1 MKKRIALYH
10 LLVALLLVGA
20 AASCP
25 AQNATQPLTALEAK
39 LQLRES
45 RMVPVTGRSI
55 AVFDVATPRLEIG
68 HRLFRIP
75 EHPAFDSLLT
85 PAVTQRLLDEIN
97 RRCETI
103 ERDTLLTSDLIW
115 VYRPY
120 FDWLFAEDPHCRIE
134 PMIPA
139 GKMREI
145 RKLRV
150 PAFDLLRIHDTV
162 IVHHSLDAAFRPG
175 DRILAINGIP
185 VETLQQ
191 YTYPDRYDTPAN
203 LLRHY
208 HFSNVV
214 DSFAFDIERQGE
226 RLRLQTSGEIQ
237 RRVVLKLQQQRALTL
252 KVFSDA
258 AGACISIPSFYPNNS
273 WLIKELSRQIKKWKA
288 EGITHIILDLR
299 MNPGGYGDRFDE
311 LLSLFINRP
320 AIDYLRGAR
329 IRCSRATMPL
339 YDFLSGEQMGQN
351 VVLPEGEIVR
361 RVPLQP
367 ELFVDGMKY
376 YVLMSRNTGSIAATF
391 CNILQYNQA
400 ATLVGEPLLR
410 HAFRYGETVPGRILL
425 PTLLRE
431 VGISTIE
438 YDEYTRAVDGVLM
451 PDIAIPYVARDYLS
465 GQDAMLD
472 KLLEIIRK
480 QNNTRHSELRNLTEE
495 NRKSSKE

>member
-1 MKKRIALYH
+1 MKKKIALYH
-10 LLVALLLVGA
+10 LLAALLLVCT
-20 AASCP
+20 ASCP
-25 AQNATQPLTALEAK
+25 AQNEAQPPTALEAK

-45 RMVPVTGRSI
+45 RMVSVTGRSI
-55 AVFDVATPRLEIG
+55 AVFDVSTPRSEIG

-85 PAVTQRLLDEIN
+85 PTVTQHLLDEIN
-97 RRCETI
+97 RRCETLG
-103 ERDTLLTSDLIW
+103 RDTLMTSDLIW

-139 GKMREI
+139 SELRET

-150 PAFDLLRIHDTV
+150 P
-162 IVHHSLDAAFRPG
+162 
-175 DRILAINGIP
+175 P

-208 HFSNVV
+208 HFSNVA
-214 DSFAFDIERQGE
+214 DSFSFDIERQGE
-226 RLRLQTSGEIQ
+226 RLHLQTSGEIQ
-237 RRVVLKLQQQRALTL
+237 RHVALKLQQQRALTL
-252 KVFSDA
+252 QIFHDA
-258 AGACISIPSFYPNNS
+258 ASACISVPSFYPNNS
-273 WLIKELSRQIKKWKA
+273 WLIKELSRQIKKCKA
-288 EGITHIILDLR
+288 EGINHIILDLR

-311 LLSLFINRP
+311 LLSIFINRP
-320 AIDYLRGAR
+320 SIDYLRGAR
-329 IRCSRATMPL
+329 IRCSRATMQL
-339 YDFLSGEQMGQN
+339 YDFLSEEQMGQN
-351 VVLPEGEIVR
+351 VALPEREIVR
-361 RVPLQP
+361 TIPLQP
-367 ELFVDGMKY
+367 ELFVGGMKY

-438 YDEYTRAVDGVLM
+438 YDEYTRAVNGVLM
-451 PDIAIPYVARDYLS
+451 PDIAISYVAQDYLT
-465 GQDAMLD
+465 GRDAMLN
-472 KLLEIIRK
+472 KLLEIIREQNEQSLK
-480 QNNTRHSELRNLTEE
+480 Q
-495 NRKSSKE
+495 

>member
-25 AQNATQPLTALEAK
+25 AQNAAQPPTALEAK

-55 AVFDVATPRLEIG
+55 AVFDVATPRSEIG

-75 EHPAFDSLLT
+75 EHPVFDSLLT

-103 ERDTLLTSDLIW
+103 GRDTLLTSDLIW

-139 GKMREI
+139 GKMRET

-175 DRILAINGIP
+175 DRILSINGIP
-185 VETLQQ
+185 VEILQQ

-208 HFSNVV
+208 HFNNVV
-214 DSFAFDIERQGE
+214 DSFTFDIERQGE

-237 RRVVLKLQQQRALTL
+237 RRVVLKLLQQRALTL
-252 KVFSDA
+252 QVFPDA
-258 AGACISIPSFYPNNS
+258 ASACISIPSFYPNNS
-273 WLIKELSRQIKKWKA
+273 WLIKEMSRQIKKWKA

-351 VVLPEGEIVR
+351 VALPEGEIVH

-431 VGISTIE
+431 VGVATIE
-438 YDEYTRAVDGVLM
+438 YDEYTRAVDGALM

-465 GQDAMLD
+465 GQDAMLN
-472 KLLEIIRK
+472 KLLEIIRE
-480 QNNTRHSELRNLTEE
+480 QNE
-495 NRKSSKE
+495 KSSKQ